1 MITAAPDAERPP
13 TGPRPAA
20 PVTLDLGD
28 RVSRL
33 SWPVGAWLAAL
44 AVVVPIGFLVVSIVD
59 PSEDVWRQQW
69 DTRLPGQLMSTAI
82 LLIGVSIGCLAI
94 GVSLAWLTSAY
105 RFPGSRWFGWLLVA
119 PLAMPSYVLGFVT
132 LSVVGFT
139 GPVQGWWRDRF
150 GVDAWFPPVRSLGG
164 AIVVFSLVLYPYVY
178 LLARAAL
185 RDQAGQAYQAARS
198 LGAGPVEAAR
208 RIVLPLLRPAIAA
221 GAAVVMMETL
231 TDFATVQ
238 YFDVDTV
245 SVGVFRIWR
254 GSFDRDAAS
263 ELATLVLVFALV
275 VVGLERVVRGRARF
289 TSAGGAGQ
297 GIVATRLRGARAAA
311 AAGGCLLVL
320 ALSFAAPAVQLVV
333 WAAAEARSDRGTPL
347 VDRFVEFLG
356 NSLLLGAVTAAICVA
371 VALAVTNAAR
381 FGNRRSVG
389 MAARLTAVG
398 YAVPGPVVAIGVLL
412 ALVALDDALEAVG
425 LDLPGVVATGSFV
438 GLAYAYSV
446 RFLAPGLNAIE
457 AGLGQIPEEMT
468 ASARSLGHRPL
479 AVAARIHTPLAR
491 TSILTA
497 IVLVAID
504 ALKELPIVLLLR
516 PFGFDTLSVW
526 TFNLASESRFQQA
539 ALPALAIIVF
549 ALVPVAVLSRR
560 LVRDEATA
568 PYMGVAEPLG
578 ADH

>member
-1 MITAAPDAERPP
+1 MITATPESERPERPEP
-13 TGPRPAA
+13 TPA
-20 PVTLDLGD
+20 PVALDLGD

-33 SWPVGAWLAAL
+33 AWPTLAWLAAL
-44 AVVVPIGFLVVSIVD
+44 AVVVPIGFLVISILD

-69 DTRLPGQLMSTAI
+69 ETRLPGELRDTVI
-82 LLIGVSIGCLAI
+82 LLVGVGVGCLVI
-94 GVSLAWLTSAY
+94 GLGLAWLTSAY

-119 PLAMPSYVLGFVT
+119 PLAMPSYVLGFVS
-132 LSVVGFT
+132 LSVLGFT
-139 GPVQGWWRDRF
+139 GPIQGWWRDQF
-150 GVDAWFPPVRSLGG
+150 GTDAWFPPVRSLGG
-164 AIVVFSLVLYPYVY
+164 AIAVFSLVLYPYVY

-198 LGAGPVEAAR
+198 LGAGPAEAAR

-221 GAAVVMMETL
+221 GASVVMMETL

-263 ELATLVLVFALV
+263 ELATLVLVFALLV
-275 VVGLERVVRGRARF
+275 IGLERVVRGRARF
-289 TSAGGAGQ
+289 ASADGAGR
-297 GIVATRLRGARAAA
+297 GISPQRLRGLRAVAA
-311 AAGGCLLVL
+311 TGICTLVL
-320 ALSFAAPAVQLVV
+320 AVAFAAPALQLIV
-333 WAAAEARSDRGTPL
+333 WAVAEAGSDRGTPL
-347 VDRFVEFLG
+347 VDRFGEFLL
-356 NSLLLGAVTAAICVA
+356 NSLILGAVTAAICVV
-371 VALAVTNAAR
+371 VAITVTNAAR
-381 FGNRRSVG
+381 FGSKRLVG
-389 MAARLTAVG
+389 LAARLTAVG

-412 ALVALDDALEAVG
+412 ALVAIDGALEAIG

-438 GLAYAYSV
+438 GLAYAYAV
-446 RFLAPGLNAIE
+446 RFLAPALNAVE
-457 AGLGQIPEEMT
+457 AGLGQVPEEMT
-468 ASARSLGHRPL
+468 ASARSLGRRPS
-479 AVAARIHTPLAR
+479 AVAAVVHTPLAR

-497 IVLVAID
+497 TVMVAID

-549 ALVPVAVLSRR
+549 ALIPVAVLSSQ
-560 LVRDEATA
+560 LVRDEAT
-568 PYMGVAEPLG
+568 PSGTER
-578 ADH
+578 